1 MKLPTL
7 NVDIAVNTKNFKR
20 DLEGLGKA
28 ASKAIGGPQAGSGVA
43 GKALDLIGNRV
54 GISNLGGSMGM
65 LYAGMKFT
73 MEKAIAMTQSQAR
86 AIADGITAMD
96 QYRSTGD
103 IRSTGLDV
111 GAASRLESAKQIGI
125 RKEEATT
132 GYMANF
138 WAASMGD
145 NGQMGGVLGPI
156 SDFAEQLSREWKGT
170 LALTGGLLGG
180 QGWSESHRRADVAY
194 EGVKVPTDSERILAL
209 NTKILRESLS

>member
-43 GKALDLIGNRV
+43 GKAMDLIGNRV

-73 MEKAIAMTQSQAR
+73 MDKAIALTESQAN
-86 AIADGITAMD
+86 AISYGISAME

-111 GAASRLESAKQIGI
+111 AAASRLEAAQQIGI
-125 RKEEATT
+125 RKQEATS
-132 GYMANF
+132 GYRENF
-138 WAASMGD
+138 WAASMGQD
-145 NGQMGGVLGPI
+145 GQMGGVLGPI
-156 SDFAEQLSREWKGT
+156 SDFAEQLSRELKGSIV
-170 LALTGGLLGG
+170 LAGGLLGG
-180 QGWSESHRRADVAY
+180 QGWSESHRRADIAF
-194 EGVKVPTDSERILAL
+194 EGVKPQTDAERILAL